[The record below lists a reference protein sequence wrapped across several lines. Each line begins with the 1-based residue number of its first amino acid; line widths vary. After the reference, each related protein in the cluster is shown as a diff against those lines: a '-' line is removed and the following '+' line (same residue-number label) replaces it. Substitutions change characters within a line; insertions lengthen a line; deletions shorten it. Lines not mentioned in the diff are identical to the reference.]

1 MILYESSAY
10 LIISPNSRMNSV
22 PKTNKFDTVSFRF
35 TDRALSFIDATFDAL
50 NSSTNT
56 KDKTSM
62 IAGQLLNATAAN
74 SYDF

>member
-1 MILYESSAY
+1 MISQYSATY
-10 LIISPNSRMNSV
+10 LFIQPNSRMNPV
-22 PKTNKFDTVSFRF
+22 PTTKTFDTISFRF